1 MATLAGAQ
9 AQSNAPF
16 INPTKPTPEQM
27 ALAAARGLY
36 TGQVLNFGES
46 VRVSEMT
53 DAPSGIVRKR
63 LASDPY
69 YDTINSS
76 NRRPMRIADKSME
89 GKPDGALWSE
99 QTRAPIRNLPNPAT
113 VQFDGISLTDTSAIG
128 QGFLPP
134 DTTGA
139 VGPNHYVQAV
149 NSAFRV
155 WDRAGTALTATIPFS
170 TLFGT
175 LTGSCRTSND
185 GDPVVL
191 YDQLADRWLISQFC
205 TLADPNNH
213 QLIAISK
220 TPDPTGAYYL
230 YDFQMPNNK
239 FNDYPKFGHRWL
251 PARDCC
257 CGYLQR
263 HRCAGHLYRDR
274 VPSGLR
280 FGHLGQPGD
289 CQWRRRYLLRMP
301 VANPDRQFGATGRRV
316 G

>member
-139 VGPNHYVQAV
+139 GGPQ
-149 NSAFRV
+149 SL
-155 WDRAGTALTATIPFS
+155 RAGGQLGVSRLGPRGHG
-170 TLFGT
+170 L
-175 LTGSCRTSND
+175 D
-185 GDPVVL
+185 GDHSVFHVVRHADRLLPHVERRRSGRAVRPARRSLADQPVLHRCRPQQSPAHCHLEDRRPDRRVLPVRLPDAEQQVQRLPEVRSPVV
-191 YDQLADRWLISQFC
+191 
-205 TLADPNNH
+205 T
-213 QLIAISK
+213 
-220 TPDPTGAYYL
+220 
-230 YDFQMPNNK
+230 
-239 FNDYPKFGHRWL
+239 
-251 PARDCC
+251 
-257 CGYLQR
+257 
-263 HRCAGHLYRDR
+263 CA
-274 VPSGLR
+274 
-280 FGHLGQPGD
+280 
-289 CQWRRRYLLRMP
+289 
-301 VANPDRQFGATGRRV
+301 
-316 G
+316 